1 MINPNDCLEA
11 SAYEYAKQQLLL
23 TPDITLFAL
32 KVLMQNGIDENK
44 DFSPINA
51 LNFEKS
57 LKWLEK
63 FNSIEEVKAVLHI

>member
-11 SAYEYAKQQLLL
+11 SDYEYAKTQLLL
-23 TPDITLFAL
+23 TPDITLYGL

-44 DFSPINA
+44 DFSPVNA

-57 LKWLEK
+57 LKWLNK
-63 FNSIEEVKAVLHI
+63 FSSIEEVKAVLKI